1 MAISD
6 IYTAR
11 NNNAGTNAPLASVST
26 LPLLSV
32 LATAATLRAWVV
44 GVRVELG
51 VTAAVAGNSVLFQL
65 ARPALT
71 TPSATTTAVSSHD
84 FSAPA
89 AIFNQATAWS
99 VAPTLG
105 TVLWEQELPQT
116 TGSAWEEFPPLG
128 YEWQIPAVIT
138 GSAGYG
144 VHMFATASVNT
155 STAVYVDIVFS
166 E

>member
-11 NNNAGTNAPLASVST
+11 NNNAGTNSPLTGTGVV
-26 LPLLSV
+26 PLLSV
-32 LATAATLRAWVV
+32 IPVTAILRAYVV

-71 TPSATTTAVSSHD
+71 TPSATTAAVSSHD
-84 FSAPA
+84 FSAPTA
-89 AIFNQATAWS
+89 VFCQATAWS

-105 TVLWEQELPQT
+105 TVLWEQQLPQT

-128 YEWQIPAVIT
+128 YEWQIPAAIT
-138 GSAGYG
+138 GSAGAG
-144 VHMFATASVNT
+144 VHMFATASVGT
-155 STAVYVDIVFS
+155 STPTYVDIVFS